1 MKSAR
6 IVQRS
11 VRYVQSFLIA
21 WANRPAKCYRCVN
34 GVHMVDPQR
43 VLANLVELRALTGDA
58 HGAQRLAW
66 SPVWLQARAWFE
78 SKLAALPVEHHLDA
92 AGNRWVTLQGV
103 SGRALVM
110 GSHLD
115 SVPNGGWLDGCLGV
129 LTALEVLRSFAEDYA
144 RKPPVTIKLVDWAD
158 EEGARFGRSLFGS
171 SAFAGTHSIP
181 ADRIRTDR
189 DGLTLEAALA
199 ACGVAVDRIGDA
211 ASERKNLAAY
221 LELHIEQG
229 PILERLG
236 KPLGVVQGTKG
247 VERWA
252 ITFTGQE
259 AHSGSTPMEARR
271 DALAAAAKL
280 ALEIRPIARKHPQAV
295 ATMGSVKTFPGI
307 VTAVVGRCEAT
318 LDMRDLD
325 AAVLAGMLAEAR
337 AASERFA
344 AEEGCTVEWA
354 KIWSIEP
361 IPFSPALIALCEQA
375 VSETVGVPAAQVP
388 GLPSGPLH
396 DAAEV
401 ARAGIPTVMLFVQSL
416 NGLSHNAAEDTDRA
430 HLELAVSAFARLAEK
445 SMHWIAS

>member
-1 MKSAR
+1 
-6 IVQRS
+6 
-11 VRYVQSFLIA
+11 
-21 WANRPAKCYRCVN
+21 
-34 GVHMVDPQR
+34 MVDAGR
-43 VLANLVELRALTGDA
+43 VLGNLEELRSLTGDEL
-58 HGAQRLAW
+58 GAQRVAW
-66 SPVWLQARAWFE
+66 GPVWLKARDWFE
-78 SKLAALPVEHHLDA
+78 GKLEGLQGGVAPGLEWHFDA
-92 AGNRWVTLQGV
+92 AGNRWVTLRGE
-103 SGRALVM
+103 SERAVVV

-129 LTALEVLRSFAEDYA
+129 LAGLEVMTHLAEKYDG
-144 RKPPVTIKLVDWAD
+144 RPPVTLKLVDWAD

-171 SAFAGTHSIP
+171 AAFAGKATVE
-181 ADRIRTDR
+181 ADRGRLDK
-189 DGLTLEAALA
+189 DGVTLAAALA
-199 ACGVAVDRIGDA
+199 GCGVDVERVGEAV
-211 ASERKNLAAY
+211 SEQDGLAAY

-252 ITFTGQE
+252 ITFRGQE

-280 ALEIRPIARKHPQAV
+280 ALEIRPIARRHPQAV

-307 VTAVVGRCEAT
+307 VTAVVGRCECA

-325 AAVLAGMLAEAR
+325 AEVLEGMLSEAR

-344 AEEGCTVEWA
+344 EEEGCTVEWA

-361 IPFSPALIALCEQA
+361 IPFSAELVEMCEA
-375 VSETVGVPAAQVP
+375 AIVETVGVSER
-388 GLPSGPLH
+388 LPSGPLH

-401 ARAGIPTVMLFVQSL
+401 ARLGVPTVMMFVQSL
-416 NGLSHNAAEDTDRA
+416 NGLSHNAAEDTERE
-430 HLELAVSAFARLAEK
+430 HLEQAVVAFGRLAAKAVAWVAEK
-445 SMHWIAS
+445 L